1 MSWDSDWRDALGELE
16 LALEDRETLGE
27 GITLDESLLVK
38 ILRDDEGFGPA
49 SVREVARR
57 LKAGTEA
64 IERARGLA

>member
-16 LALEDRETLGE
+16 LALEDRETLDA
-27 GITLDESLLVK
+27 GITLDEYLLVK
-38 ILRDDEGFGPA
+38 IIRDDESFGPV
-49 SVREVARR
+49 SVREVVRR